1 MDNGN
6 SNNSE
11 VSRSFVDSHDKSSEV
26 ELEKLRLLCERIIK
40 REKLKRELVLCS
52 HEILA
57 SNREVVALS
66 ALTCSSLCPTD
77 VSSESATTSLKG
89 YTDDYKSGNEA
100 IQRSDDITVD
110 STIAGKR
117 RIKFPVSMDNDQKT
131 DDSSTSQQY
140 HTRVRALISKLSEEK
155 SAALQQGNKLR
166 QELLAQILPSQKVQ
180 LRSSS
185 EAGALKT
192 SLLDN
197 MNSLKA
203 VVYQRLMHMEEAET
217 LVKQ

>member
-1 MDNGN
+1 M
-6 SNNSE
+6 
-11 VSRSFVDSHDKSSEV
+11 SRIVEV

-57 SNREVVALS
+57 SNREAVALS

-166 QELLAQILPSQKVQ
+166 QELKRGLAFLKENSIIRKLAQILPSQKVQ

-192 SLLDN
+192 SLLSE
-197 MNSLKA
+197 SLHRYSHHKRCSSGA
-203 VVYQRLMHMEEAET
+203 HLKLEH
-217 LVKQ
+217 